1 MTVKQQEL
9 YNISEN
15 LPEELSMKAVD
26 YIEYLKITY
35 STENT
40 TNNLIIKN
48 DKDLLNKLQKGI
60 KDTEDGNVCSVK
72 DAFLE
77 VAKILSK

>member
-15 LPEELSMKAVD
+15 LPEELSMRAVD
-26 YIEYLKITY
+26 CIEYLKITY

-40 TNNLIIKN
+40 TNNLVIKN

-77 VAKILSK
+77 VEKILSK

>member
-26 YIEYLKITY
+26 CIEYLKITY

-77 VAKILSK
+77 VGEILSK

>member
-9 YNISEN
+9 YNIIKN
-15 LPEELSMKAVD
+15 LPEDLSMRAVD
-26 YIEYLKITY
+26 CIEYLKITY

-60 KDTEDGNVCSVK
+60 KDTEDGNVCSVEE
-72 DAFLE
+72 AFVE
-77 VAKILSK
+77 VGEILSK

>member
-26 YIEYLKITY
+26 YIEYLKFTY
-35 STENT
+35 STKKQPT
-40 TNNLIIKN
+40 I
-48 DKDLLNKLQKGI
+48 
-60 KDTEDGNVCSVK
+60 
-72 DAFLE
+72 
-77 VAKILSK
+77 